1 MLRIWAD
8 SQHAGFLDRHGNRG
22 GTFAYEPELATA
34 RAVSVT
40 MPVRLAS
47 WNSTDGLLPIFDMN
61 LPEGV
66 LRARLSASFAN
77 SCGSLPSGGFDD
89 IDLLAVVGHA
99 QIGRI
104 RCSAADVE
112 LSDDVPFQS
121 IDEIIKAGRGGE
133 LSEHLLQKF
142 AVHSGISGVQP
153 KVMVR
158 GVADQSSSVSEPRS
172 YAGRPATHIVKLW
185 EAAELPELAANEYFC
200 LCAAKKA
207 GLVVPSFQLSEN
219 GHALVVERFDLKA
232 DGSYRGFEDFCVLNG
247 LTSAKKYDGGYETR
261 LFKRAS
267 EFIEVEGRR
276 TALERLFRL
285 FVLNCALRNGDAHL
299 KNFGIIYDDVVGPA
313 RLAPVYD
320 LVTTDAYIPDDA
332 MALTLNGSTL
342 WPDKRALVVLAQ
354 SRCDIA
360 TKEIGQILEQTAD
373 ALCDVMADV
382 KRYFSEA
389 AAHPEIG
396 DRMLNAWETGI
407 AMSLERSDHRML
419 LLSGAPAGK
428 KPSRKQRRRPKAAP
442 KR

>member
-1 MLRIWAD
+1 M
-8 SQHAGFLDRHGNRG
+8 
-22 GTFAYEPELATA
+22 
-34 RAVSVT
+34 
-40 MPVRLAS
+40 
-47 WNSTDGLLPIFDMN
+47 
-61 LPEGV
+61 
-66 LRARLSASFAN
+66 
-77 SCGSLPSGGFDD
+77 
-89 IDLLAVVGHA
+89 
-99 QIGRI
+99 
-104 RCSAADVE
+104 
-112 LSDDVPFQS
+112 VP
-121 IDEIIKAGRGGE
+121 G
-133 LSEHLLQKF
+133 
-142 AVHSGISGVQP
+142 
-153 KVMVR
+153 
-158 GVADQSSSVSEPRS
+158 
-172 YAGRPATHIVKLW
+172 
-185 EAAELPELAANEYFC
+185 
-200 LCAAKKA
+200 
-207 GLVVPSFQLSEN
+207 FQLSEN
-219 GHALVVERFDLKA
+219 GHALVIERFDLKA

-320 LVTTDAYIPDDA
+320 LVTTDAYIPDDP

-382 KRYFSEA
+382 KRYFSEV

-419 LLSGAPAGK
+419 LLSGAPCRQEAVPKAKAPPEGGAK
-428 KPSRKQRRRPKAAP
+428 ALIRYDRPLLHELDHLAVLVLALRAVLADVLEQRRVRHRVEDGVARAGVDVPAPDEVRHHHDVVRLPVEGLAADLGLALAVDHHDEGAAGLALGQRLLAGAQELRLVVQRREHRLAGHRIDELHLDAFVRVALLLAQP
-442 KR
+442 LERRADLVAADSG

>member
-1 MLRIWAD
+1 MLRVWTD
-8 SQHAGFLDRHGNRG
+8 SQRAGFLDRHGNRG

-47 WNSTDGLLPIFDMN
+47 WNSSAGLLPIFDMN
-61 LPEGV
+61 LPEGA
-66 LRARLSASFAN
+66 LRARLAASFAH
-77 SCGSLPSGGFDD
+77 SSGSMPSGSFDD
-89 IDLLAVVGHA
+89 IDLLAVVGRA

-104 RCSAADVE
+104 RCSAADAE
-112 LSDDVPFQS
+112 LADNVPFQS
-121 IDEIIKAGRGGE
+121 IGEIIKAERGGE
-133 LSEHLLQKF
+133 LAEQLLQIF

-158 GVADQSSSVSEPRS
+158 GVADQSSGVSEPQSRR
-172 YAGRPATHIVKLW
+172 GRPATHIVKLW
-185 EAAELPELAANEYFC
+185 DSTELPELAANEYFC

-207 GLVVPSFQLSEN
+207 GLVVPGFQLSEK
-219 GHALVVERFDLKA
+219 GHALVIERFDLKA

-261 LFKRAS
+261 LFKRAT

-299 KNFGIIYDDVVGPA
+299 KNFGLIYDDVTGAA

-332 MALTLNGSTL
+332 MALTLNGSTM

-360 TKEIGQILEQTAD
+360 TREIGQILEQTAD

-382 KRYFSEA
+382 KRYFSEV

-396 DRMLNAWETGI
+396 DRMLSAWETGI
-407 AMSLERSDHRML
+407 AMSLEHADHRML
-419 LLSGAPAGK
+419 LSGGPIGK
-428 KPSRKQRRRPKAAP
+428 KPTRKQRRRPKAAP

>member
-1 MLRIWAD
+1 MLRVWTD
-8 SQHAGFLDRHGNRG
+8 SRHAGFLERHGNRG
-22 GTFAYEPELATA
+22 ATFAYEPELATT

-47 WNSTDGLLPIFDMN
+47 WNASSGLLPIFDMN
-61 LPEGV
+61 LPEGG
-66 LRARLSASFAN
+66 LRARLSARFAN
-77 SCGSLPSGGFDD
+77 SSTGSFDD
-89 IDLLAVVGHA
+89 IDLLAVVGRA
-99 QIGRI
+99 QIGRM
-104 RCSAADVE
+104 RCSAAEAE

-133 LSEHLLQKF
+133 MSEHLLQTF

-158 GVADQSSSVSEPRS
+158 GLADQSSSTPPPHG
-172 YAGRPATHIVKLW
+172 GRPATHIVKLW
-185 EAAELPELAANEYFC
+185 DSAELPELAANEFFC
-200 LCAAKKA
+200 LCAARKA
-207 GLVVPSFQLSEN
+207 GIVVPGFQLSEN
-219 GHALVVERFDLKA
+219 GHALVIERFDLKA

-267 EFIEVEGRR
+267 DFIEVEGRR

-313 RLAPVYD
+313 RLAPAYD

-332 MALTLNGSTL
+332 MALTLGGSTM

-382 KRYFSEA
+382 KRYFGEVA
-389 AAHPEIG
+389 GHPEIG
-396 DRMLNAWETGI
+396 DRMLHAWETGI
-407 AMSLERSDHRML
+407 AMSLERSDDRM
-419 LLSGAPAGK
+419 LSGAPTGK
-428 KPSRKQRRRPKAAP
+428 KLARKQKRRPKAAP

>member
-1 MLRIWAD
+1 MLRVWTD
-8 SQHAGFLDRHGNRG
+8 SRHAGFLDRHEEHGA
-22 GTFAYEPELATA
+22 TFAYEPELATA

-47 WNSTDGLLPIFDMN
+47 WNSSSGLLPIFDMN

-66 LRARLSASFAN
+66 LRAQLSASF
-77 SCGSLPSGGFDD
+77 SPGGRPSSNFDD
-89 IDLLAVVGHA
+89 IDLLAVVGRA
-99 QIGRI
+99 QIGRM
-104 RCSAADVE
+104 RCSAADAE
-112 LSDDVPFQS
+112 LSEDVPFQS
-121 IDEIIKAGRGGE
+121 IDEILKAERGGE
-133 LSEHLLQKF
+133 LTRHLLQKF
-142 AVHSGISGVQP
+142 ARHSGISGVQP
-153 KVMVR
+153 KVLIR
-158 GVADQSSSVSEPRS
+158 GVQDQSLSMSEPSHSRGS
-172 YAGRPATHIVKLW
+172 ATHIVKLW
-185 EAAELPELAANEYFC
+185 ESTELPELAANEYFC
-200 LCAAKKA
+200 LCAARKA
-207 GLVVPSFQLSEN
+207 GLAVPGFQLSEN
-219 GHALVVERFDLKA
+219 GQALVIERFDLKA

-267 EFIEVEGRR
+267 DFIEVEGRR

-299 KNFGIIYDDVVGPA
+299 KNFGLIYDDVAGPA
-313 RLAPVYD
+313 TVAPVYD

-382 KRYFSEA
+382 KRYFNEV

-396 DRMLNAWETGI
+396 DHMLNAWETGI
-407 AMSLERSDHRML
+407 AMSLERSDDRML
-419 LLSGAPAGK
+419 LLSGSPNRK
-428 KPSRKQRRRPKAAP
+428 KPARKQRRRPKAAP

>member
-1 MLRIWAD
+1 MLQVWTD
-8 SQHAGFLDRHGNRG
+8 SWHAGFLERHGNRG
-22 GTFAYEPELATA
+22 ATFAYEPELATA

-47 WNSTDGLLPIFDMN
+47 WNASSGLLPIFDMN
-61 LPEGV
+61 LPEGG
-66 LRARLSASFAN
+66 LRARLSARFA
-77 SCGSLPSGGFDD
+77 SASGSFDD
-89 IDLLAVVGHA
+89 IDLLAVVGRA
-99 QIGRI
+99 QIGRM
-104 RCSAADVE
+104 RCCAADAG

-142 AVHSGISGVQP
+142 AVHSGISGMQP
-153 KVMVR
+153 KVLVR
-158 GVADQSSSVSEPRS
+158 GLPDQSSSASELPSHGGRRS
-172 YAGRPATHIVKLW
+172 THIVKLW
-185 EAAELPELAANEYFC
+185 DSAELPELAANEYFC
-200 LCAAKKA
+200 LCAARKA
-207 GLVVPSFQLSEN
+207 GLAVPEFQLSEN
-219 GHALVVERFDLKA
+219 GHALVIERFDLKA

-332 MALTLNGSTL
+332 MALTLNGSTM

-373 ALCDVMADV
+373 ALCDLMADV
-382 KRYFSEA
+382 KRYFSQV

-396 DRMLNAWETGI
+396 DRILNAWETGI
-407 AMSLERSDHRML
+407 AMSLERSDDRML

-428 KPSRKQRRRPKAAP
+428 KPSRKQKRRPKAAP

>member
-1 MLRIWAD
+1 MLRIWTD

-47 WNSTDGLLPIFDMN
+47 WNSSDCLLPIFDMN

-66 LRARLSASFAN
+66 LRARLSASFA
-77 SCGSLPSGGFDD
+77 GSSGSFDD
-89 IDLLAVVGHA
+89 IDLLAVVGRA
-99 QIGRI
+99 QIGRM
-104 RCSAADVE
+104 RCSAADAE
-112 LSDDVPFQS
+112 LSDDVPYQS

-142 AVHSGISGVQP
+142 AVHSGISGMQP
-153 KVMVR
+153 KVLVR
-158 GVADQSSSVSEPRS
+158 GLQDQPPSVSEQQLR
-172 YAGRPATHIVKLW
+172 GVRPATHIVKLW
-185 EAAELPELAANEYFC
+185 DSAELPELAANEYFC
-200 LCAAKKA
+200 LGAARKA
-207 GLVVPSFQLSEN
+207 GLAVPEFQLSEN
-219 GHALVVERFDLKA
+219 GHALVIERFDLKA

-320 LVTTDAYIPDDA
+320 LVTTDAYIPDDP
-332 MALTLNGSTL
+332 MALTLNGSIF

-382 KRYFSEA
+382 KRYFSEV

-407 AMSLERSDHRML
+407 AMSLERSDPRLL
-419 LLSGAPAGK
+419 LLSGTPAGK
-428 KPSRKQRRRPKAAP
+428 KPGRKQKRRPKAAP